1 MGSGALVGTGTLLNM
16 TACTSVSVTVGHCLH
31 LYMRTIMEV
40 VVSETGGLLCYAG
53 LGLNL
58 SVHVLKKEDTYLHT
72 SFAQFVC
79 EEGD

>member
-1 MGSGALVGTGTLLNM
+1 MEMV
-16 TACTSVSVTVGHCLH
+16 VSVMG
-31 LYMRTIMEV
+31 E
-40 VVSETGGLLCYAG
+40 LLCYAG

-58 SVHVLKKEDTYLHT
+58 SVHALKEEDTYLHT